1 MGDKLKYTIFFLLGI
16 SIFILAHQK
25 KSYQY
30 KYDLALQDLD
40 EANKAFNITT
50 EQIETLTNK
59 NDELKKQIKEFK
71 DVEAVTIIQTNT
83 VIDTVV
89 FSVPNTSI
97 DSACN
102 FVSQL
107 VIDTTFYSFDF
118 TYTQKDFTI
127 NKLSIPNKLSI
138 VVGDK
143 KIKGWTGITKGKEYT
158 IDVSSSNPY
167 VNTVNIQNYKIVDE
181 KKWYETKWFLIGA
194 GFVGG
199 VLIAK

>member
-71 DVEAVTIIQTNT
+71 DVETVTIIQTNT

-143 KIKGWTGITKGKEYT
+143 KINT